1 MGDRAESGKKGENLQ
16 PGKEEEEKWSESK
29 KRNRHTHTHTHTH
42 TGIQAESQLSHPT
55 CINK

>member
-29 KRNRHTHTHTHTH
+29 KRNRHTHTHTHRNPS
-42 TGIQAESQLSHPT
+42 GISTFPSDMY
-55 CINK
+55 K

>member
-29 KRNRHTHTHTHTH
+29 KRNRHTHTHTHT
-42 TGIQAESQLSHPT
+42 GIQAESQLSHPT

>member
-42 TGIQAESQLSHPT
+42 THRNPSGISTFPSDMY
-55 CINK
+55 K